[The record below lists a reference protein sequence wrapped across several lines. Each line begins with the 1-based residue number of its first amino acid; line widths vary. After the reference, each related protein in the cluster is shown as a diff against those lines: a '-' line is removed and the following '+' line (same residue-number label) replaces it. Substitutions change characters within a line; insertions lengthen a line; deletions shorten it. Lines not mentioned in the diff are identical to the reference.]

1 MSKHL
6 LIFDVSINQKQI
18 TAMRTKHLT
27 LIEVGSDAD
36 SPMIGTLLNVEEKQL
51 DVFKSRLT
59 RVLEGHFD
67 ADKVKLI
74 QPKKAYEE
82 IFTEEIFTNQFSTE
96 IKVIVNGDF
105 ESNIQILETWVY

>member
-1 MSKHL
+1 
-6 LIFDVSINQKQI
+6 
-18 TAMRTKHLT
+18 MRTKHLT

-36 SPMIGTLLNVEEKQL
+36 SPMIGTLLNVQE
-51 DVFKSRLT
+51 SRLT
-59 RVLEGHFD
+59 SVLEEHFD

-82 IFTEEIFTNQFSTE
+82 IFTNQVSTE

>member
-1 MSKHL
+1 
-6 LIFDVSINQKQI
+6 
-18 TAMRTKHLT
+18 MRTKHLT

-36 SPMIGTLLNVEEKQL
+36 SPMIGTLLNVQEKQL
-51 DVFKSRLT
+51 DEFKSRLT
-59 RVLEGHFD
+59 SVLEEHFD

-82 IFTEEIFTNQFSTE
+82 IFTNQVSTE